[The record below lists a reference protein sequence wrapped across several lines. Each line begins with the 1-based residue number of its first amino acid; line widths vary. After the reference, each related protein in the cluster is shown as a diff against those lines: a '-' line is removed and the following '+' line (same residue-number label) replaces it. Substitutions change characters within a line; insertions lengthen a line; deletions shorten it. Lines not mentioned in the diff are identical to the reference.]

1 MERALPRELI
11 EGSSIPPQI
20 KKHLEKW
27 EGGLADFDVFYG
39 CKGGDHL
46 NCEFSKYTN
55 FSDGRKLKTFAFGR
69 RKNLHSQKGLAVWG
83 VSINDHFAV
92 SDKPYYE
99 EESGVMEFA
108 GSPLTFSSNAEK
120 DLFKT
125 QSFQAERRAQA
136 LRSSVQYPVIAGSN
150 GVTVFL
156 EQRYQ
161 VVTTPMTWA
170 QAEANA
176 TAENGRLVCIG
187 SVAEN
192 AYVNEILSQA
202 NIGGTTQAWIGLTDN
217 PDQNGTFLDKENN
230 VTLPQEIFAEK
241 GNWKWLSGDDVGDG
255 YANWVNNSEPNSTTQ
270 SYGALDWSTGEWSSI
285 AAAEQ
290 RPFVIEF
297 DNGFEPA
304 TNVVPID
311 GFRKVLVMPV
321 RYRDEGFIYNGSSEP
336 LVDNLGNPLYPGTQ
350 QDGFEPVSQEE
361 LAATMED
368 VKQFFLRNSDNTFHL
383 EPVITPTI
391 TIDFDKYSQ
400 VQQINDED
408 TRQFDSSGNL
418 IGSIENIF
426 TPGVILGQHGPNAL
440 YKLAQASR
448 EWNFSGPAFQGVAT
462 ININTPSLVLSVNF
476 TAPPE
481 ITFQGGNIDPATNL
495 PDPDFVPTKAEAL
508 LNSRGEIS
516 RIKVLDSGSFYH
528 TAPTILFDGN
538 ATFSNNGDV
547 TATVQN
553 IGVTWVMV
561 SSLSS
566 TAAGGA
572 LGWGNL
578 PGVGSWAKTPTP
590 NPWYPTI
597 DPGEFTILWG
607 NHCP

>member
-1 MERALPRELI
+1 MVHLLGLLIFLGLLGLSKAFIERISQLTSEYSSEEVLSNSPPEDKFQASLVEESIGVSNNDVNSTNDLPEKVVKVEKSNPAKDLTVFNRFETWLKRWNSLQQISSQKRIIDPRKVRHVLKIGEKLAEERADLLSEIIQKRPNEALERALPRELI

-99 EESGVMEFA
+99 EESEVMEFA
-108 GSPLTFSSNAEK
+108 GSPLTFSSTAEK

-192 AYVNEILSQA
+192 AYVNEILSKA

-241 GNWKWLSGDDVGDG
+241 GNWKWLNGDDVGDG
-255 YANWVNNSEPNSTTQ
+255 YTNWVNNSEPNSTTQ
-270 SYGALDWSTGEWSSI
+270 SYGALDWTTGEWSSI

-297 DNGFEPA
+297 DNGLEPA

-311 GFRKVLVMPV
+311 GFRKVLVVPV

-336 LVDNLGNPLYPGTQ
+336 LVDNLGNPRYPGTQ

-368 VKQFFLRNSDNTFHL
+368 VKQFYLRNSDNTFHL

-400 VQQINDED
+400 FQLIDDED
-408 TRQFDSSGNL
+408 TPQFDSSGNL
-418 IGSIENIF
+418 IGSIENI
-426 TPGVILGQHGPNAL
+426 L
-440 YKLAQASR
+440 YLPPLIIFYNSMAPMHFIKLLKQV
-448 EWNFSGPAFQGVAT
+448 ESGIFG
-462 ININTPSLVLSVNF
+462 
-476 TAPPE
+476 
-481 ITFQGGNIDPATNL
+481 DPH
-495 PDPDFVPTKAEAL
+495 F
-508 LNSRGEIS
+508 
-516 RIKVLDSGSFYH
+516 KVL
-528 TAPTILFDGN
+528 LR
-538 ATFSNNGDV
+538 
-547 TATVQN
+547 
-553 IGVTWVMV
+553 
-561 SSLSS
+561 
-566 TAAGGA
+566 
-572 LGWGNL
+572 
-578 PGVGSWAKTPTP
+578 
-590 NPWYPTI
+590 
-597 DPGEFTILWG
+597 
-607 NHCP
+607 